1 MFDLHVF
8 DGANLS
14 LSRYRTTQQTVN
26 MTLTSLWIRNIHNE
40 KLIKVTLLLPS
51 LYVSHHRRVT
61 NSSVDY

>member
-40 KLIKVTLLLPS
+40 KLIKVTMLLPS

-61 NSSVDY
+61 NWSVDY